1 MAVVFGIDTGSW
13 RLRVAAMEGTFGRFV
28 LRDVQQIEVQ
38 ADPDGRVAHDRALL
52 AMEASDP
59 RWAAADMVAGFPL
72 DGAAVRLVRL
82 PFTDRRAID
91 RALLA
96 EVEAQVPY
104 DLEEMVVVPRLIDTR
119 EGQSRTL
126 VLIAAREAVGA
137 WLDLLRSAK
146 SEPERLPVDATALAA
161 YADRNVQVVVDVGHR
176 RTLLALCQNG
186 QLLAARMVP
195 AGGQAITEAIARA
208 GGLETAAA
216 EGLKHQMR
224 LPARAGEAAA
234 AEWAEERT
242 ETQARTPAGDV
253 AIDERLRHA
262 AREAADDWA
271 MDVRAELIALE
282 DELGVGIDELLFC
295 GGGSALQ
302 GLPEVLMGATGLP
315 GRPVVV
321 PGGYPPECALAV
333 ALARVASGELKVPD
347 LRVGEF
353 AHHGEAETLWN
364 VTAAAVGG
372 TAFALLLG
380 LGLFGWKYW
389 ETGKRLEAVQA
400 EVVSLVSATFPDVDP
415 AAIPT
420 ANDALQ
426 VTNQRVAEVAARV
439 EALGATV
446 AGVPPT
452 LEMLRLLSEK
462 VPAHGEARIDVRELT
477 ITEQALTVRAETDSY
492 ESAAKIEEALKR
504 EPTFAQ
510 ARKSDEK
517 KLGEILTFNLNIPLG
532 ADAADAAGATEG
544 G

>member
-38 ADPDGRVAHDRALL
+38 VDPDGRLAHDRALL

-59 RWAAADMVAGFPL
+59 RWAVADMVAGFPL
-72 DGAAVRLVRL
+72 DEAAVRLVRL

-104 DLEEMVVVPRLIDTR
+104 DLEEMVVVPRLVDAR

-137 WLDLLRSAK
+137 RLDQLRSAK
-146 SEPERLPVDATALAA
+146 AEPERLPVDATALAA

-186 QLLAARMVP
+186 QLLAARLV
-195 AGGQAITEAIARA
+195 ASGGQAITEAIARA
-208 GGLETAAA
+208 GGLEIAAA

-234 AEWAEERT
+234 EWAEERT
-242 ETQARTPAGDV
+242 ETQGRLPAGD
-253 AIDERLRHA
+253 AAADERLRLA

-364 VTAAAVGG
+364 VAAAAVGG
-372 TAFALLLG
+372 TVLALVLG
-380 LGLFGWKYW
+380 LGVFGWKYW
-389 ETGKRLEAVQA
+389 ETGTRLDAVQA
-400 EVVSLVSATFPDVDP
+400 EVVSLVAATFPDVDP

-426 VTNQRVAEVAARV
+426 VTNQRVAEVRARV
-439 EALGATV
+439 DALGATV
-446 AGVPPT
+446 TGVPPM
-452 LEMLRLLSEK
+452 LETLRLLSEK

-477 ITEQALTVRAETDSY
+477 ITEQAVSLRAETDSY

-517 KLGEILTFNLNIPLG
+517 KLGEVLTFNLNIPLG
-532 ADAADAAGATEG
+532 ADASDAAGATEG